1 MAARERKTIKIKQFK
16 LFGGE
21 KMGKYKLVISIM
33 IVTAMLASLACSQKL
48 DFKTTTA
55 ATTTAATTTEET
67 SETKPSETE
76 TSENE
81 TETSETSESSE
92 TSETKET
99 AATSESKETATSES
113 TSESSE
119 ETTKADS
126 GLNTVS
132 VYNAYKRSFKVGKK
146 SVTTRYPKIM
156 IKGVNTNKVNKEIAD
171 KFKPIAKKN
180 KSRVTYSYYVRKYL
194 ISVLVTVELEAGNS
208 EFKNFYVYNVSRING
223 KKLTRDQV
231 LKSLGLKSST
241 FNTKVKAG
249 IQKMWKT
256 DYKKDTSAAKKKMEA
271 NSLKTSTLN
280 SAMPFMNANG
290 KISYLV
296 RQIEVPGQMS
306 HIDLKGT
313 I

>member
-1 MAARERKTIKIKQFK
+1 
-16 LFGGE
+16 
-21 KMGKYKLVISIM
+21 MGKFKCVVSIALVM
-33 IVTAMLASLACSQKL
+33 AMTMGVAGCNQRV
-48 DFKTTTA
+48 DFGTSTSTTA
-55 ATTTAATTTEET
+55 TVTTSASETTTEE
-67 SETKPSETE
+67 SKPSESETTE
-76 TSENE
+76 TTAE
-81 TETSETSESSE
+81 TSE
-92 TSETKET
+92 TSETKES
-99 AATSESKETATSES
+99 AETSESKETTGTSE
-113 TSESSE
+113 TKESKETSE
-119 ETTKADS
+119 ETSETTKS

-132 VYNAYKRSFKVGKK
+132 IYNAYKRSFKVGKK

-156 IKGVNTNKVNKEIAD
+156 IKGVNTTKVNKAIAD

-208 EFKNFYVYNVSRING
+208 EFKNYYVYNVSRING
-223 KKLTRDQV
+223 KQLSRDQV

-241 FNTKVKAG
+241 FNSKVKAG

-256 DYKKDTSAAKKKMEA
+256 DYKKDTSAAKKKMEEK
-271 NSLKTSTLN
+271 SLKTATLN
-280 SAMPFMNANG
+280 SAIPYMNANG

>member
-1 MAARERKTIKIKQFK
+1 M
-16 LFGGE
+16 
-21 KMGKYKLVISIM
+21 
-33 IVTAMLASLACSQKL
+33 AMLAGVAGCNQKV
-48 DFKTTTA
+48 DFNSTTATITTT
-55 ATTTAATTTEET
+55 TTTTEET

-76 TSENE
+76 TSETE
-81 TETSETSESSE
+81 TETSETSSE
-92 TSETKET
+92 TSETKESSE
-99 AATSESKETATSES
+99 TSESKETSATSES
-113 TSESSE
+113 TSESSD

-223 KKLTRDQV
+223 KKLTREQV

-241 FNTKVKAG
+241 FNSKVKAG

-271 NSLKTSTLN
+271 NSLKTSKLN
-280 SAMPFMNANG
+280 TAMPFMNANG